1 MIMEWTGVQVGRMH
15 LHRITR
21 TMLAEKLGFSD
32 RYVSMVLNGKRNPAG
47 AEKMFTEAIDELI
60 AEQGNE
66 AAE

>member
-1 MIMEWTGVQVGRMH
+1 MISEWTGTQVGRMH

-21 TMLAEKLGFSD
+21 AMLAEKLQFTES
-32 RYVSMVLNGKRNPAG
+32 YVSMVLNGKRNPAG

-66 AAE
+66 AVE